1 MSPHPLKKLFQIY
14 LESDGND
21 ELEVKFFT
29 RKQKKISRIEF
40 DNVIH
45 MLKSKGFTIE
55 RPTGV
60 YLLRMQNEFMDR
72 KSGNVRM
79 SNIRTEISSLSNIKN
94 YCKKNG
100 FPFENPPAYTNFY
113 QKRAKIVD
121 GNRVTPVNY
130 DDFDFRVDLK
140 EENPFKKNNIIIT
153 SMLKKWTQSKKN
165 FRFIKRFTF
174 RHKDFPLKVD
184 CSIVKNSHSH
194 HGQFIPAYN
203 IQEAGVFTNP
213 ENYEVEIEMDSQKI
227 LKSTNDNI
235 DTLIG
240 KMKKVVLFILG
251 AIQQTNFPIGVAE
264 QKKTLDSYLKLI
276 NKKIKSEVRPS
287 DFIGPSSISLEMSN
301 ITPINPESKAANIR
315 TPYTVTE
322 KADGQRKL
330 LYIAP
335 KGKIYLLNTNMKVQF
350 TGCKSNNPRI
360 YDSLLDGEHVL
371 HDKMGKF
378 INLYLV
384 FDIYFLQ
391 KEDLRALPFLSTAT
405 LNYPK
410 TRLAE
415 VNRLLEG
422 LDMVSITGK
431 DTPALS
437 IEAKNFY
444 KAEGSGIFK
453 SCKKILDNIEDG
465 IFRYETDGL
474 IFTPID
480 KGVGSDTLGK
490 KPPSRKITW
499 RFSLKW
505 KPPAF
510 NTVDFLVSTVKNPTG
525 QDFIGNI
532 FENGENMG
540 ATRQIPQYKQL
551 TLRVGY
557 DASKHGYLNPCQ
569 DVIDGKYPSRRSYE
583 KNNYKPMP
591 FYPTTPSDPDAS
603 ISNVLIK
610 IDNYGSH
617 YMFTENQKEVF
628 EDNTIVEF
636 RYDPTK
642 EKYWRWIPIRV
653 RHDKTSELRR
663 GLKNYGNA
671 FHVADSVWHSI
682 HYPITTEMLK
692 TGNGIPDILGEDD
705 IYYKRAGGT
714 ITRSMRDFH
723 NLYVK
728 RRLIEGVAKPGET
741 LIDLAVGKAGDMS
754 KWIAGHLRFVFGI
767 DISRDNIEN
776 RKDGACAR
784 YLNYKKRFNTLPAA
798 LFIEG
803 SSALNL
809 RNGDA
814 AANTGGKKI
823 LDAIFGKGPKDEGKL
838 GSAVYKQYGT
848 GKDGFNIVSCQ
859 FALHYFFENQ
869 TILQNFLRNISENC
883 KVGGHFIGTCYDG
896 ATVFAAL
903 ENKETGES
911 LVAYKD
917 DKKMWEIT
925 KDYTSSQFED
935 NETSIGYPINVYQE
949 SINKVFKEYLV
960 NFTYLQYLLENYG
973 FQLVTREEARAMG
986 LPSATGLF
994 SELFTSMEQDIAQH
1008 LLRKADVGTAENMST
1023 QEKQVSFYNRFFVFK
1038 KIRHIDASKILRVLT
1053 SQGAASPDKPVRVS
1067 KGESKRKPIKKLN
1080 RRININTIS

>member
-1 MSPHPLKKLFQIY
+1 
-14 LESDGND
+14 
-21 ELEVKFFT
+21 
-29 RKQKKISRIEF
+29 
-40 DNVIH
+40 
-45 MLKSKGFTIE
+45 
-55 RPTGV
+55 
-60 YLLRMQNEFMDR
+60 
-72 KSGNVRM
+72 
-79 SNIRTEISSLSNIKN
+79 
-94 YCKKNG
+94 
-100 FPFENPPAYTNFY
+100 
-113 QKRAKIVD
+113 
-121 GNRVTPVNY
+121 
-130 DDFDFRVDLK
+130 
-140 EENPFKKNNIIIT
+140 
-153 SMLKKWTQSKKN
+153 
-165 FRFIKRFTF
+165 
-174 RHKDFPLKVD
+174 
-184 CSIVKNSHSH
+184 
-194 HGQFIPAYN
+194 
-203 IQEAGVFTNP
+203 
-213 ENYEVEIEMDSQKI
+213 
-227 LKSTNDNI
+227 
-235 DTLIG
+235 
-240 KMKKVVLFILG
+240 
-251 AIQQTNFPIGVAE
+251 
-264 QKKTLDSYLKLI
+264 
-276 NKKIKSEVRPS
+276 
-287 DFIGPSSISLEMSN
+287 
-301 ITPINPESKAANIR
+301 
-315 TPYTVTE
+315 
-322 KADGQRKL
+322 
-330 LYIAP
+330 
-335 KGKIYLLNTNMKVQF
+335 
-350 TGCKSNNPRI
+350 
-360 YDSLLDGEHVL
+360 
-371 HDKMGKF
+371 
-378 INLYLV
+378 
-384 FDIYFLQ
+384 
-391 KEDLRALPFLSTAT
+391 
-405 LNYPK
+405 
-410 TRLAE
+410 
-415 VNRLLEG
+415 
-422 LDMVSITGK
+422 
-431 DTPALS
+431 
-437 IEAKNFY
+437 
-444 KAEGSGIFK
+444 
-453 SCKKILDNIEDG
+453 
-465 IFRYETDGL
+465 
-474 IFTPID
+474 
-480 KGVGSDTLGK
+480 
-490 KPPSRKITW
+490 
-499 RFSLKW
+499 
-505 KPPAF
+505 
-510 NTVDFLVSTVKNPTG
+510 
-525 QDFIGNI
+525 
-532 FENGENMG
+532 
-540 ATRQIPQYKQL
+540 
-551 TLRVGY
+551 
-557 DASKHGYLNPCQ
+557 
-569 DVIDGKYPSRRSYE
+569 
-583 KNNYKPMP
+583 MP

-973 FQLVTREEARAMG
+973 FQLVTRGEARAMG

-1008 LLRKADVGTAENMST
+1008 LLRKADVGTAENMSI

-1053 SQGAASPDKPVRVS
+1053 SQGAASPDKSVRVS